1 MAGFG
6 ASALIF
12 APIWR
17 DKTEGKDDKQ
27 GHSYRLPAKRANIEF
42 AFGKHIEFP
51 VRETYRLKDKARTGT
66 PFYTSFITGA
76 MAREPPKAL

>member
-17 DKTEGKDDKQ
+17 DKTEGKDKKL
-27 GHSYRLPAKRANIEF
+27 GHSYRLPTKWANIEF

-51 VRETYRLKDKARTGT
+51 ARETYRLKDWARTAT
-66 PFYTSFITGA
+66 LFTHH
-76 MAREPPKAL
+76 L

>member
-17 DKTEGKDDKQ
+17 DKTEGKENKQ

-42 AFGKHIEFP
+42 PKG
-51 VRETYRLKDKARTGT
+51 TYRVGRQANIST
-66 PFYTSFITGA
+66 
-76 MAREPPKAL
+76 

>member
-6 ASALIF
+6 ASTLIF
-12 APIWR
+12 APNMAGEI
-17 DKTEGKDDKQ
+17 TEGKGNKQ

-51 VRETYRLKDKARTGT
+51 VRETYR
-66 PFYTSFITGA
+66 
-76 MAREPPKAL
+76 